1 MTKMVNDGEKALFVA
16 KMAVNHEKYEIRI
29 IRKIFLI
36 FFFLMWWRFLG
47 MQLITSSDESDIF

>member
-36 FFFLMWWRFLG
+36 FFFDVVAFFGNAIDNIIR
-47 MQLITSSDESDIF
+47 

>member
-29 IRKIFLI
+29 IRKIFLNS
-36 FFFLMWWRFLG
+36 FFDVVAFFRNAVDN
-47 MQLITSSDESDIF
+47 IIR

>member
-1 MTKMVNDGEKALFVA
+1 MTKMVNDREKALFVA

-36 FFFLMWWRFLG
+36 FFF
-47 MQLITSSDESDIF
+47 